1 MILYELLNKLQTS
14 VYRCMLMSPGSC
26 DMPVDNMA
34 GPTNSTGRKVREK
47 NYPTCFALLDVGIM
61 TILRRTD
68 NYILIWPRNP
78 VSLNSTTVIFQ
89 NCPSS
94 QTKLLRSLAF
104 AAMLFF
110 ETMPLWSFM
119 VGLIQLPN
127 FYEGDLLS
135 GSWALWV
142 SRVEGVQGFL
152 WGSWLQRSNESKIS
166 TISRVLGSKVQGLTG
181 LKG

>member
-1 MILYELLNKLQTS
+1 MPHDLATANHHDHAWTAKWAQNICALSMPISPTRLRYDNRQHGRRSHLYETKGTW
-14 VYRCMLMSPGSC
+14 
-26 DMPVDNMA
+26 
-34 GPTNSTGRKVREK
+34 K
-47 NYPTCFALLDVGIM
+47 NHPTCFAVLDVGVM
-61 TILRRTD
+61 TILKRTD

-78 VSLNSTTVIFQ
+78 VSLNSITVIFQ

-110 ETMPLWSFM
+110 ETMPLWSCM

-142 SRVEGVQGFL
+142 SGVEGVQGFL
-152 WGSWLQRSNESKIS
+152 RGSWLQRLMNRTS
-166 TISRVLGSKVQGLTG
+166 
-181 LKG
+181 

>member
-1 MILYELLNKLQTS
+1 MHADVPRKLWYAHSRHGWCDHLYGTKGTW
-14 VYRCMLMSPGSC
+14 
-26 DMPVDNMA
+26 
-34 GPTNSTGRKVREK
+34 K
-47 NYPTCFALLDVGIM
+47 NYSTCFALLDVGFM

-68 NYILIWPRNP
+68 CFILIWACIAVLADHCNCQ
-78 VSLNSTTVIFQ
+78 FQ

-110 ETMPLWSFM
+110 ETMPLWSCM

-135 GSWALWV
+135 RLSGLWTRWV
-142 SRVEGVQGFL
+142 SGVEGVQGFCEVHGFKDL
-152 WGSWLQRSNESKIS
+152 MNRRSQQFQRS
-166 TISRVLGSKVQGLTG
+166 
-181 LKG
+181 

>member
-1 MILYELLNKLQTS
+1 MHADVPRKLWYAHSQHGWSDHLYGTKGTW
-14 VYRCMLMSPGSC
+14 
-26 DMPVDNMA
+26 
-34 GPTNSTGRKVREK
+34 K
-47 NYPTCFALLDVGIM
+47 NYPTCFALLDVGVM

-78 VSLNSTTVIFQ
+78 VSLNSITVIFQ

-110 ETMPLWSFM
+110 ETMPLWSCM

-135 GSWALWV
+135 GLWTLWV
-142 SRVEGVQGFL
+142 SGVEGVQGFL
-152 WGSWLQRSNESKIS
+152 RGSWLQRSHESKIL
-166 TISRVLGSKVQGLTG
+166 TISRVSGFQRSKG
-181 LKG
+181 